1 MVVVYRLLLTLL
13 LAAGAV
19 LAIDSQLPL
28 VASIVASMCIA
39 AAVFISPL
47 LAQTAAPRVKAGGS
61 KADSTKTGGGSA
73 NRETGEVKWF
83 NTSKGF
89 GFITRTDGSD
99 VFVHFRAIR
108 GEGHRAL
115 REGQRVSYTVTH
127 GEKGPQAEDV
137 DILDR

>member
-1 MVVVYRLLLTLL
+1 MVVAYRLLLTLL
-13 LAAGAV
+13 LAAGAA
-19 LAIDSQLPL
+19 LAIDTQAPL
-28 VASIVASMCIA
+28 TATIIALACVA

-47 LAQTAAPRVKAGGS
+47 LARAPRFTAGGS
-61 KADSTKTGGGSA
+61 DNA

-89 GFITRTDGSD
+89 GFITRADGSD

-108 GEGHRAL
+108 GDGHRAL
-115 REGQRVSYTVTH
+115 REGQRVSYAVVE

>member
-1 MVVVYRLLLTLL
+1 MVVVYRLLLILL

-19 LAIDSQLPL
+19 LAIDSQPPL
-28 VASIVASMCIA
+28 AASIIASVCIA

-47 LAQTAAPRVKAGGS
+47 LAQAPVPRAKPGGARAGNG
-61 KADSTKTGGGSA
+61 

-115 REGQRVSYTVTH
+115 REGQRVSYSVTH